1 MIYLLN
7 IAFAVLIIAP
17 DDHAAEA
24 VKYALLGT
32 VAANLAIEAREL
44 AQDQLDYFSSVWNW
58 LDLSSL
64 AFSITTVAL
73 HS

>member
-1 MIYLLN
+1 MWHQVFWAEFLAYFVVKLMIYLLN

-32 VAANLAIEAREL
+32 VAANLAIEAHEL
-44 AQDQLDYFSSVWNW
+44 AQDQLDYFSSAWN
-58 LDLSSL
+58 
-64 AFSITTVAL
+64 
-73 HS
+73 